1 MPKSY
6 PLRTGVI
13 LRVEELHSRTLP
25 AVLDPAAIAVVTDDA
40 LVQTVDEETVE
51 SDMLFRCGTTADT
64 QDEKGTPTEEVMT
77 LVDGDE
83 ITGELSVI
91 EEDIVFWALEDSS
104 IDTPPLTEDEF
115 VTCEFV
121 ATEYDP
127 AVCYPADV
135 PNDVTTNSVDVPIDQ
150 IDPAVCYMA
159 DVPLVATEHGVAD
172 RDAKLEAEVGQVTHF
187 AAPAK
192 LNANSV
198 THESD
203 DEVQKD
209 DAVANP
215 PVIAAYL
222 PEKSDFTQPAI
233 ATMILSDNESDTWL
247 GIDVDDIDLSL

>member
-91 EEDIVFWALEDSS
+91 EEDIVFWPS
-104 IDTPPLTEDEF
+104 
-115 VTCEFV
+115 
-121 ATEYDP
+121 
-127 AVCYPADV
+127 
-135 PNDVTTNSVDVPIDQ
+135 
-150 IDPAVCYMA
+150 
-159 DVPLVATEHGVAD
+159 
-172 RDAKLEAEVGQVTHF
+172 R
-187 AAPAK
+187 
-192 LNANSV
+192 
-198 THESD
+198 
-203 DEVQKD
+203 
-209 DAVANP
+209 
-215 PVIAAYL
+215 IAAL
-222 PEKSDFTQPAI
+222 IP
-233 ATMILSDNESDTWL
+233 LL
-247 GIDVDDIDLSL
+247 